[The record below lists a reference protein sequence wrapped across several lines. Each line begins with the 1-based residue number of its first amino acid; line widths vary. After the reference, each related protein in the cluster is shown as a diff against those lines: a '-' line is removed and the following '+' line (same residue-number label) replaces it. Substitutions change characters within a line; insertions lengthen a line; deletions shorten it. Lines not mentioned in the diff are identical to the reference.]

1 MVGANCYILMHKKVM
16 TKILESYTVDEVA
29 NAIKL
34 HPYTVVA
41 YVGRARFL
49 ALSLADSGGLMLWR

>member
-1 MVGANCYILMHKKVM
+1 MHKKVM